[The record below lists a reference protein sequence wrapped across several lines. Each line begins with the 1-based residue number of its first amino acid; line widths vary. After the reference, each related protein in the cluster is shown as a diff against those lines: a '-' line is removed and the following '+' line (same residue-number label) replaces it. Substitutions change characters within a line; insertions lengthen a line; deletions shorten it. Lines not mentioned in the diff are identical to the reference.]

1 MGVIETFAD
10 ANICIVFLLEVLTFS
25 SKSASANSV
34 VISENLEEKVGNQN
48 TKAE

>member
-10 ANICIVFLLEVLTFS
+10 AHICIVCLLEVLTFS

-34 VISENLEEKVGNQN
+34 VISENLEKEGNQN
-48 TKAE
+48 TTAE